1 MPDIRHSIDVAVPPD
16 EVYRAVT
23 DQKGLRGWWTRQAM
37 AAPEVGHVNEF
48 KFSSGDYNEM
58 RVVAL
63 EPDRR
68 VEWECVVGSPE
79 WVGTRVIFEM
89 EGTENG
95 TGLTFIHADW
105 REDTPFFRMCRKA
118 WEWYMASL
126 KQFCETGDGTP
137 S

>member
-1 MPDIRHSIDVAVPPD
+1 
-16 EVYRAVT
+16 
-23 DQKGLRGWWTRQAM
+23 
-37 AAPEVGHVNEF
+37 
-48 KFSSGDYNEM
+48 
-58 RVVAL
+58 
-63 EPDRR
+63 
-68 VEWECVVGSPE
+68 VVGSPE